1 MNREAFESYLQLDQ
15 EHFWRKAKR
24 QLVLGWLDDM
34 SPTGRVLDIGG
45 AASLITRELKRY
57 GSVTVVEP
65 DRGMIEIARKSS
77 GIDVIAGGF
86 PGLPVSG
93 SFDLIT
99 LLDVLEHLDDDR
111 AALAEIR
118 RLLRPS
124 GIFLLTVP
132 AYMWL
137 WTDHDVAL
145 HHKRRYA
152 RSELHALLGEAG
164 FDVLRISYYTSFL
177 LPVLAAQRMVGQMMA
192 SRRAGRATQPA
203 VYRVKTPPPLVNRA
217 CGAVMAFER
226 WLLRR
231 YRLPAGGAI
240 IALCR

>member
-1 MNREAFESYLQLDQ
+1 MNREVFESYLQLDR

-24 QLVLGWLDDM
+24 KLVLGWLDDM
-34 SPTGRVLDIGG
+34 SPAGRVLDIGG

-65 DRGMIEIARKSS
+65 DGEMVEIGRESS
-77 GIDVIAGGF
+77 EIDVLQGGF
-86 PGLPVSG
+86 PGLPVNG

-118 RLLRPS
+118 RLLCP
-124 GIFLLTVP
+124 GGLFLLTVP

-145 HHKRRYA
+145 HHKRRYT

-177 LPVLAAQRMVGQMMA
+177 LPVMAAQRMVGQMGLRRA
-192 SRRAGRATQPA
+192 SRATRPA

-217 CGAVMAFER
+217 CGAIMAFER